1 MIGRRGGRGKHYQRE
16 LQCNWRHCRSR
27 KFLDRF
33 RISRF
38 SILLR
43 PLDLPFPLQI
53 PREMPSEPRPSLIAF
68 FRSSR
73 QRQLTDRRQETC
85 TPTARIEREREREIR
100 GKGRMGREKR
110 KFFLVTSGGSLG
122 KGELFD
128 GGGKRKGSGRQG

>member
-1 MIGRRGGRGKHYQRE
+1 MIGRRGGRGKHYRRE

-100 GKGRMGREKR
+100 GKGETEVFPRNFWRKSREGRIVRWGWK
-110 KFFLVTSGGSLG
+110 T
-122 KGELFD
+122 
-128 GGGKRKGSGRQG
+128 